1 MCVAFCKV
9 VTTSPPFCA
18 LQVTQNPA
26 PLGKSQGSVSSPLG
40 KGNDLPFTP
49 NNGDSAP

>member
-1 MCVAFCKV
+1 MCGLLQSCNYF
-9 VTTSPPFCA
+9 TPFCA
-18 LQVTQNPA
+18 LQVTQNLA